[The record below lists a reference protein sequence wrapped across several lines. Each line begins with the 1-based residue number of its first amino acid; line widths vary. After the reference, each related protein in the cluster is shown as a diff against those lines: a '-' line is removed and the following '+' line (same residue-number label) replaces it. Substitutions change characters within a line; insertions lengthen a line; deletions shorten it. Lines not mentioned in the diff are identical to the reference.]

1 MKERSHKDA
10 LNKIVDEII
19 SELPLREKVFFANLD
34 EDGIA
39 VLQKVFDVH
48 IRNKINSE
56 PDNREYNE
64 IMNELWKR
72 LQETHK
78 IRVVK

>member
-1 MKERSHKDA
+1 MKERTRKDT
-10 LNKIVDEII
+10 LNKIIDEII
-19 SELPLREKVFFANLD
+19 SELPLKEKVFFANLD

-48 IRNKINSE
+48 IRHKIDSE
-56 PDNREYNE
+56 PGDREYNE

-72 LQETHK
+72 LKETHK